1 MTPDPRDRR
10 IDLPRLGGN
19 PAAEMDQEID
29 AHLELRIDDLVR
41 SGMSPDAARAEAERR
56 FGNLR
61 TARHQLH
68 AAARRREAA
77 LRHRDWL
84 GAVKADIRFGVRQIH
99 RSAAHSALAVVTL
112 ALGIGMTTAMFTLV
126 ERLMLRPLPF
136 PHPEQL
142 VALQG
147 EDSLR
152 HPILTVSSQDG
163 LDWRDQSQAFTA
175 IAFHGFPF
183 RFDATTGDS
192 ATRFNM
198 VSASG
203 DFFAVMGSRFLVG
216 RPFTLAEA
224 QSHARVIVV
233 SEPFWRDYLGADPTL
248 ARPLPVGGNS
258 YQVVGVVASGAEYPS
273 NVDVWLP
280 MAMVPDAGGAMRNNI
295 NYHVVGRLKP
305 GTTVAQAGRDLAR
318 VSRNIREHDTGG
330 LYDFGG
336 QVLPL
341 ESLVVTADVTSSLQL
356 LMRSVVVVL
365 LLVCANLTIATLGRG
380 ASRRQEMAVRASLG
394 ATRGRLVTQL
404 LVEHVLLALVGG
416 LAGVVVAWATVRA
429 MVTAWGNWIPRASE
443 VHLDFAVLGFAAG
456 VSIVVGILA
465 GLLPAWGGSRVSL
478 QQVMKQGGRTA
489 VAGRTGVASA
499 LVIAEFALAL
509 TLLAGAGL
517 LIHSFQRLLGRD
529 LGFDRR
535 LATAEIDLA
544 GPKYAKD
551 SAQRLATW
559 DQLIAA
565 FRAIPGV
572 QKVGVANWVP
582 LGTAGSGFID
592 IAGRDRTDGGAG
604 YRVVSEDYLPALGVR
619 LLRGRGFGAEDVPS
633 GVRTVLINQAM
644 ANRYWPNE
652 DPIGKQVR
660 AKSMEAGPRGDQ
672 DAPWITI
679 VGVVSNVRQ
688 WGLETEPVP
697 EMYTSFR
704 QAPQWR
710 TSSMTAVIS
719 SQLPT
724 SQLFA
729 SMRARMREV
738 DPHLAADISTMEIQ
752 LSNQL
757 APRRLTMTLLSGFA
771 ALALLLAALGIYA
784 VLSYTVVQRSREL
797 AIRSALGAQRGDLLA
812 MVVRNGAM
820 TAGAGIVVGIGA
832 ALALS
837 RLLQAMVVD
846 VSTLDPLAFAGAVVV
861 LGIAGSAAILIPALR
876 ATRMDPLL
884 VMKGE

>member
-10 IDLPRLGGN
+10 IDLPRLGRR
-19 PAAEMDQEID
+19 PEAEMDQEIE
-29 AHLELRIDDLVR
+29 AHLQLAIDDLIAD
-41 SGMSPDAARAEAERR
+41 GLAPEAARMLAERR
-56 FGNLR
+56 FGDLSA
-61 TARHQLH
+61 ARHQLH
-68 AAARRREAA
+68 IAARQRDAA
-77 LRHRDWL
+77 VRHRNL
-84 GAVKADIRFGVRQIH
+84 FGAIVADIRFAVRQIR
-99 RSAAHSALAVVTL
+99 RSAAHSALAVATL

-126 ERLMLRPLPF
+126 ERLLLRPLPF
-136 PHPEQL
+136 PHAEQL

-152 HPILTVSSQDG
+152 RPVFSVSSQDG
-163 LDWRDQSQAFTA
+163 LDWRDQSQAFVGM
-175 IAFHGFPF
+175 AFHSLPF
-183 RFDATTGDS
+183 RFSVTTGDS
-192 ATRFNM
+192 ATRLNM
-198 VSASG
+198 VSATG
-203 DFFAVMGSRFLVG
+203 DFFGVMASRFLAG
-216 RPFTLAEA
+216 RPFTSAEV
-224 QSHARVIVV
+224 QSGALVTVV
-233 SEPFWRDYLGADPTL
+233 SEQVWRDYLGADPTL
-248 ARPLPVGGNS
+248 ARPLPIGGRT
-258 YQVVGVVASGAEYPS
+258 YQVVGVVAAGAEYPAGTG
-273 NVDVWLP
+273 VWLP
-280 MAMVPDAGGAMRNNI
+280 MALVAGAAGAMRNNI
-295 NYHVVGRLKP
+295 NYQALGRLKP
-305 GTTVAQAGRDLAR
+305 GTTVEQASRDLLR

-330 LYDFGG
+330 LYDFG
-336 QVLPL
+336 VHVVPL
-341 ESLVVTADVTSSLQL
+341 ETLVVAADVTSSLHL
-356 LMRSVVVVL
+356 LMRSVLVVL

-380 ASRRQEMAVRASLG
+380 ASRQQEMAVRVSLG

-416 LAGVVVAWATVRA
+416 LAGVVVAWATVRG
-429 MVTAWGNWIPRASE
+429 MVAAWGDWIPRASE
-443 VHLDFAVLGFAAG
+443 VHLDLTILGFAAG

-465 GLLPAWGGSRVSL
+465 GLVPALRGSRVSL

-489 VAGRTGVASA
+489 VAGRTRIASA

-535 LATAEIDLA
+535 LATAEIALSD
-544 GPKYAKD
+544 PKYAKD
-551 SAQRLATW
+551 PAQRLTTW
-559 DQLIAA
+559 DRLIASY
-565 FRAIPGV
+565 RAIPGV

-582 LGTAGSGFID
+582 LGVAGTGFID

-604 YRVVSEDYLPALGVR
+604 YRVVSEDYLAALGVR
-619 LLRGRGFGAEDVPS
+619 LLHGRGFGAGDVPS

-644 ANRYWPNE
+644 ANKYWPNE

-672 DAPWITI
+672 DAPWLTI
-679 VGVVSNVRQ
+679 VGVVSNLRH
-688 WGLETEPVP
+688 WGFETEPLP

-710 TSSMTAVIS
+710 TSNLTAVIS
-719 SQLPT
+719 SRTPP
-724 SQLFA
+724 SQLFPLI
-729 SMRARMREV
+729 RARMREI
-738 DPHLAADISTMEIQ
+738 DPHLAADISTMDIQ

-757 APRRLTMTLLSGFA
+757 APRRLTMTLLTGFA

-784 VLSYTVVQRSREL
+784 VLSYTVVQRTREL

-812 MVVRNGAM
+812 MVVRNGAI
-820 TAGAGIVVGIGA
+820 TAGAGIVLGIGA
-832 ALALS
+832 AVALS

-846 VSTLDPLAFAGAVVV
+846 VTTLDPLAFAGAVVV

-876 ATRMDPLL
+876 ATRMDPVL